1 MGEEEAADAGAD
13 DDYGVGGWRGHGWEG
28 RGGEGDVCVWVM
40 REEWMEVGLTQ
51 GRRGCVSRVPSLGF
65 AWGVIGERGFYGMYA
80 LW

>member
-1 MGEEEAADAGAD
+1 MEGSWL
-13 DDYGVGGWRGHGWEG
+13 GGEG
-28 RGGEGDVCVWVM
+28 RGDVCVWVM

-65 AWGVIGERGFYGMYA
+65 AWGVIGERGFYGMFA